1 MIYCIGNTSDLIP
14 IVDMQLT
21 FNNSV
26 RERVIVVS
34 LVNDVYVEINEQF
47 NIELSLVS
55 SDSDF
60 EIINSTTIITIID
73 DDSEYLVKRLLLLN
87 LYHRYWIP
95 VCKTISNI

>member
-60 EIINSTTIITIID
+60 EIINSTTIVTIID
-73 DDSEYLVKRLLLLN
+73 DDSEYLVKRL
-87 LYHRYWIP
+87 
-95 VCKTISNI
+95 

>member
-73 DDSEYLVKRLLLLN
+73 DDSEYLVKRL
-87 LYHRYWIP
+87 
-95 VCKTISNI
+95 

>member
-60 EIINSTTIITIID
+60 EIINSTTIVTIID
-73 DDSEYLVKRLLLLN
+73 DDSEYFVKRL
-87 LYHRYWIP
+87 
-95 VCKTISNI
+95 

>member
-14 IVDMQLT
+14 IVDMELT

-26 RERVIVVS
+26 RERVIVVF

-73 DDSEYLVKRLLLLN
+73 DDSEYLVKRL
-87 LYHRYWIP
+87 
-95 VCKTISNI
+95 

>member
-60 EIINSTTIITIID
+60 EIINSTAIITIID
-73 DDSEYLVKRLLLLN
+73 DDSEYLVKRL
-87 LYHRYWIP
+87 
-95 VCKTISNI
+95 

>member
-26 RERVIVVS
+26 RERIISVS
-34 LVNDVYVEINEQF
+34 LVNDMYVEINEQF

-73 DDSEYLVKRLLLLN
+73 DDSEYFVKRL
-87 LYHRYWIP
+87 
-95 VCKTISNI
+95 

>member
-1 MIYCIGNTSDLIP
+1 MISGVGNTSDLIP

-26 RERVIVVS
+26 RERVISVS
-34 LVNDVYVEINEQF
+34 LVNDMYVEINEQF

-60 EIINSTTIITIID
+60 EIINSTTIVTIID
-73 DDSEYLVKRLLLLN
+73 DDSEYFVKRL
-87 LYHRYWIP
+87 
-95 VCKTISNI
+95 

>member
-1 MIYCIGNTSDLIP
+1 MIYWIGNTSDLIP

-60 EIINSTTIITIID
+60 EIINSTTIISIID
-73 DDSEYLVKRLLLLN
+73 DDSEYFVKRL
-87 LYHRYWIP
+87 
-95 VCKTISNI
+95 